1 MKKKMLAIIFGLVLG
16 FTSVGDAA
24 QFEMFDWV
32 FNVDGDIAE
41 LYYGDDM
48 PVDGSLTDGL
58 GTLTW
63 RTDTP
68 GAHNFI
74 SFFDYDLLNENDL
87 ENTAYDEYGE
97 AVGSPVSESSRE
109 QSWEIDEPGWETTNP
124 GDIYT
129 HVGSGH
135 LDDTNSVPLGEEND
149 VSFALGWYF
158 SLLANQ
164 EALISLILS
173 DSMPTSGFY
182 LAQTD
187 PESESVLYF
196 SSTLNIQ
203 NTAPAPVPEPATL
216 WLLGTGL
223 AGLLAANR
231 RRVRRG

>member
-1 MKKKMLAIIFGLVLG
+1 MLAMIFGLVLG
-16 FTSVGDAA
+16 FTSVGSAA

-32 FNVDGDIAE
+32 FNIDGEKTE
-41 LYYGDDM
+41 LNDGVLM

-63 RTDTP
+63 QTGTP
-68 GAHNFI
+68 GNHNFI
-74 SFFDYDLLNENDL
+74 SFFDYDYGTVTD
-87 ENTAYDEYGE
+87 DEYGE
-97 AVGSPVSESSRE
+97 AVGTPVSESTRE
-109 QSWEIDEPGWETTNP
+109 QSWEIDEPGWVF
-124 GDIYT
+124 GDIYDN
-129 HVGSGH
+129 VLAGALDNSNGVPSGSE
-135 LDDTNSVPLGEEND
+135 DD
-149 VSFALGWYF
+149 VSFALGWDF
-158 SLLANQ
+158 TLSANQ

-187 PESESVLYF
+187 TESESVLYF

-216 WLLGTGL
+216 LLLGCGL

-231 RRVRRG
+231 RRVRRR